1 MFRTGVLHTSV
12 AGCAMVLQ
20 ADLEYWGVDEE
31 SMEACCALKY
41 YPKIE
46 ICQSEKEGD
55 IATKRKEME
64 LAEEEDFGMSDLGQL
79 RSFIWNTMEYPWTST
94 TAQIMAY
101 FSLVMVLISTVT
113 FILST
118 FDELQINEV
127 GEFRYPMIN
136 TIIEAID
143 HIVITFFSIEYL
155 VRFICSPRKLKFMMA
170 SMNLVDILAII
181 PFYISL
187 LLEGLEDFEI
197 IGKAGKIVR
206 LVRIMRILRIYK
218 LVRHFAGLQ
227 SLFFTLQQAYKELGL
242 LVFLVGVALLIFS
255 SLVYF
260 AEKDGEDVEG
270 GLIKN
275 QTWTFIESFWWGL
288 MTLTTVGY
296 ELSPVT
302 IFGKIIGGMC
312 ALSGIFILTLPIP
325 IVVNSFASYYKN
337 RLWRTEVAHKK
348 RERTRQQAKEKK
360 EMQKM
365 MLFKTMAGPGFFFP
379 TDFTQPPAQTN
390 TVVEEQDKK
399 ELVVFNPVQHPTHK

>member
-1 MFRTGVLHTSV
+1 MFRTGVLHISA

-55 IATKRKEME
+55 IATKRKEIE

-79 RSFIWNTMEYPWTST
+79 RSYIWNTMEYPWTST
-94 TAQIMAY
+94 TAQFMAY

-118 FDELQINEV
+118 FEELQMNNA

-155 VRFICSPRKLKFMMA
+155 VRFICSPRKIRFMMS
-170 SMNLVDILAII
+170 SMNLVDLLAII

-242 LVFLVGVALLIFS
+242 LLFLVGVALLIFS

-260 AEKDGEDVEG
+260 AEKDGEELGEG
-270 GLIKN
+270 GLIGN
-275 QTWTFIESFWWGL
+275 QVQGQIIIPYCTRGTS
-288 MTLTTVGY
+288 V
-296 ELSPVT
+296 
-302 IFGKIIGGMC
+302 KI
-312 ALSGIFILTLPIP
+312 
-325 IVVNSFASYYKN
+325 
-337 RLWRTEVAHKK
+337 
-348 RERTRQQAKEKK
+348 
-360 EMQKM
+360 
-365 MLFKTMAGPGFFFP
+365 
-379 TDFTQPPAQTN
+379 
-390 TVVEEQDKK
+390 
-399 ELVVFNPVQHPTHK
+399 